1 MALLKQL
8 NIALSFVLEI
18 AMLAAYAYWG
28 YHAVTGPLRWLLAI
42 AAPLLAA
49 VVWGLLLAPKARR
62 RVGSTAGIALST
74 VLFLLAALALFTS
87 GQPGLGI
94 AMLALTVVNRALL
107 AAWHQW

>member
-1 MALLKQL
+1 MSVLKQL

-18 AMLAAYAYWG
+18 AMLAAYAHWG

-49 VVWGLLLAPKARR
+49 VVWGLFLAPKATRR
-62 RVGSTAGIALST
+62 LGSAAGIIVST
-74 VLFLLAALALFTS
+74 VLFLLAGLALFAS

-94 AMLALTVVNRALL
+94 AMLALTAVNRALL
-107 AAWHQW
+107 AVWKQW